1 MACRNRCDSLALAIF
16 QATKPISLSFVLFV
30 HPKTY
35 LFVLCAHTST
45 QSVSLHLLITIIP
58 YHMIEEWIHRI
69 LNEKTYLSLWPFTSG
84 TPNAASNLV
93 LPAHSGSLLIR
104 RVINLRA
111 LRWGSTGW
119 GITLQ
124 SSCADALKNKP
135 VCCISIIHLSN
146 HFGATFRHPPA
157 PANPIYL
164 LLNRTVA
171 KQEAGVV
178 SHWSVP
184 EFSHFLPS
192 LSRCPHYIPLVF
204 YCLVML
210 YSL

>member
-84 TPNAASNLV
+84 TPNAASNWV

-124 SSCADALKNKP
+124 SSCADALKNNLFVASP
-135 VCCISIIHLSN
+135 SYIYQIISEQR
-146 HFGATFRHPPA
+146 FGIRRLPPTQF
-157 PANPIYL
+157 I
-164 LLNRTVA
+164 
-171 KQEAGVV
+171 
-178 SHWSVP
+178 S
-184 EFSHFLPS
+184 F
-192 LSRCPHYIPLVF
+192 
-204 YCLVML
+204 
-210 YSL
+210 